1 MIEPDGVRKTVKRAG
16 RAPGQDGPVDL
27 PSDTFA
33 RFVAVLSQHLDDHQA
48 SSGDL
53 AAAVFVS
60 RSQLDRVVGA
70 MAGETP
76 ARFRRRVLLERAA
89 FRLRTSDITILDA
102 AVEAGYSSHEAF
114 TRAFR
119 GAYGLA
125 PAVWR
130 SSRASIHVPAPN
142 GVHFYPPGGLRLP
155 ARDKV
160 APMSFVSGLVDHHV
174 SVIGQLIDRAA
185 TLTDDQLDAPLPAP
199 PNGIDAD
206 PTIRSVLSRLVGQMQ
221 MWNAA
226 MANEPYD
233 FDIERHE
240 TLASMRSRL
249 AQAGTTFA
257 QYVREVG
264 EQDRFDETFVDA
276 TCEEPFVFTAAGM
289 IGHVLTY
296 AAYRRTLVVA
306 ALEQAGAGA
315 VDDEPL
321 HWFAPQP

>member
-1 MIEPDGVRKTVKRAG
+1 M
-16 RAPGQDGPVDL
+16 DL
-27 PSDTFA
+27 PQDTFA
-33 RFVAVLSQHLDDHQA
+33 RFVAVLSRHLDDHDA

-53 AAAVFVS
+53 AARVFVS
-60 RSQLDRVVGA
+60 RSQLDRIVGA
-70 MAGETP
+70 ISGETP

-130 SSRASIHVPAPN
+130 TSRGSIHVPAPG

-160 APMSFVSGLVDHHV
+160 ASMSFVSGLVDHHV
-174 SVIGQLIDRAA
+174 SVIRQMINRAA
-185 TLTDDQLDAPLPAP
+185 TLPDEQLDAPLPAP

-240 TLASMRSRL
+240 TLDSMRERL
-249 AQAGTTFA
+249 ELAGSAFA
-257 QYVREVG
+257 RYVGEVA

-276 TCEEPFVFTAAGM
+276 TGEEPFLFTAAGM
-289 IGHVLTY
+289 VGHVLTY

-306 ALEQAGAGA
+306 ALEHAGAGE

-321 HWFAPQP
+321 HWFTPQT

>member
-1 MIEPDGVRKTVKRAG
+1 V
-16 RAPGQDGPVDL
+16 QDGGVD
-27 PSDTFA
+27 DTFA
-33 RFVAVLSQHLDDHQA
+33 RFVAVLAQHLDDHA
-48 SSGDL
+48 ARSGDL
-53 AAAVFVS
+53 AARVFVS
-60 RSQLDRVVGA
+60 RSQLDRIVGA
-70 MAGETP
+70 VAGETP

-89 FRLRTSDITILDA
+89 YRLRTSDITILDA
-102 AVEAGYSSHEAF
+102 AVDAGYASHEAF

-119 GAYGLA
+119 SVYGLA

-130 SSRASIHVPAPN
+130 TSRAPIHVPAPN

-160 APMSFVSGLVDHHV
+160 ASMTFVSGLVDHHV
-174 SVIGQLIDRAA
+174 NVIGQMLDRAA

-199 PNGIDAD
+199 PNGIDDD

-233 FDIERHE
+233 FGVERHE
-240 TLASMRSRL
+240 SLDSMRGRL
-249 AQAGTTFA
+249 QLAGTAFA
-257 QYVREVG
+257 RYVREVA

-276 TCEEPFVFTAAGM
+276 MCDEPFLFTAAGM

-296 AAYRRTLVVA
+296 AAYRRTMVVA
-306 ALEQAGAGA
+306 ALEQAGAGD

-321 HWFAPQP
+321 HWFAPGETRGETPGERSR